1 MKKII
6 ILVVFFMVIY
16 GTNYAQSL
24 GGVDLSR
31 FVYGDNSTKTSWFGD
46 PNAAYNSGYYNN
58 YTNLNMPYLTWWHM
72 IISRHLNTA
81 NNYQFQLASDFWGDN
96 TYFRKLSDGIPT
108 PWRRILNDGQD
119 PFAANLNQNL
129 RTSDNVSFAK
139 LSSTSNIQTINGS
152 ATWDNLNIWSNGVS
166 SFIQSNG
173 DEEGLR
179 IKSNIANKII
189 LESNVGIGTANPT
202 EMLSVNGNIRAKKL
216 IVTQNG
222 WPDYVFSTT
231 YKLRPLAEVADYV
244 QANKHLPDI
253 PSAKE
258 VEEKGLDIGKT
269 QAALLKKIEELTL
282 YIIELKKENVE
293 MKKENSEI
301 KKLFQQ
307 SAKQNK

>member
-1 MKKII
+1 
-6 ILVVFFMVIY
+6 
-16 GTNYAQSL
+16 
-24 GGVDLSR
+24 
-31 FVYGDNSTKTSWFGD
+31 
-46 PNAAYNSGYYNN
+46 
-58 YTNLNMPYLTWWHM
+58 M

-189 LESNVGIGTANPT
+189 LESNVGIGTNNPT
-202 EMLSVNGNIRAKKL
+202 EMLSVNGNIRARKL

-231 YKLRPLAEVADYV
+231 YKLRPIAEVANYI
-244 QANKHLPDI
+244 QTNKHLPDM
-253 PSAKE
+253 PAAKDI
-258 VEEKGLDIGKT
+258 EEKGLDIGKT
-269 QAALLKKIEELTL
+269 QSLLLKKIEELTL
-282 YIIELKKENVE
+282 YIIEMKKENIELKKENRLVNSRLQKLE
-293 MKKENSEI
+293 KKSDKN
-301 KKLFQQ
+301 
-307 SAKQNK
+307 